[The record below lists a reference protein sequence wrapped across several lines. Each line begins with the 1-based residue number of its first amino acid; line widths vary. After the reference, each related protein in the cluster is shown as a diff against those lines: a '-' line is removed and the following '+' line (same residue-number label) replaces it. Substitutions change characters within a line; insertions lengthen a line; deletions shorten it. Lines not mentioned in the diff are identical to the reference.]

1 MKQKILIFIIAIIGT
16 IGILSVTKRVF
27 KSTNPTGITCNI
39 NGCEGTYSGPEFT
52 NGSDV
57 AHQFSNQMADRV
69 GKQLKKLYSQGIYV
83 KVALK
88 QIIMNTKGMDHT
100 GDVVYHLSIPFI
112 TVSDSCQAAT
122 AFDHRGGWGHEIT
135 KAQALNPFKNKKGL
149 SFIELKTPEGLQE
162 FWMQWRHEHWQQFCE

>member
-1 MKQKILIFIIAIIGT
+1 MKNSMLILFT
-16 IGILSVTKRVF
+16 VLLVVVTTSVINY
-27 KSTNPTGITCNI
+27 STFNSNNSAGITCNI

-57 AHQFSNQMADRV
+57 AHQFSNQMADHV
-69 GKQLKKLYSQGIYV
+69 GKHLKKLFSQGKYV
-83 KVALK
+83 KVDLK

-100 GDVVYHLSIPFI
+100 GDVIYHLIIPFI

-149 SFIELKTPEGLQE
+149 SFIELKTAEGLQE
-162 FWMQWRHEHWQQFCE
+162 FWMQWRHEHWQHFCE